1 MKRSWWWLSP
11 LLLLGLG
18 ANPGPALGTSP
29 TPEAHAALPANG
41 RILFTHCEDP
51 GGCQIYTAN
60 PDGSAVDQVT
70 TGGDSFL
77 GDWSPD
83 GEKIAYAS
91 SASGDLAIWIVHADG
106 TDPHQLTPDDPNSD
120 NLWPRFSA
128 NGKWI
133 LFTNCLGSDCDG
145 GISAVRPNGT
155 GMHHITPN
163 SPRSYNLADQA
174 PHGARMAYMRWHVGG
189 VKMAI
194 YVSDAAGRH
203 QHRITPPR
211 LQGWWPDWSP
221 TGRKIAFA
229 SQVFNDRPSPR
240 LFTVRP
246 DGSHLT
252 ALTHP
257 PRPHSDVEPAYSP
270 NGRKVLFASDR
281 RHDDFCCTDL
291 FVVDAAGGPVKR
303 VHLPFDASDPRW
315 GTAALEPVPR
325 TGPPLRFGSRTGG
338 PPCANNGAL
347 AATPPCV
354 AGTRAVSRQPQPR
367 NPAINTS
374 GGRWTAVAGP
384 LRFHGAISGRR

>member
-1 MKRSWWWLSP
+1 MKRSWWCLLP
-11 LLLLGLG
+11 LLLLVLG
-18 ANPGPALGTSP
+18 TNAGPALGTSP
-29 TPEAHAALPANG
+29 TLGSNAALPSNG

-60 PDGSAVDQVT
+60 PDGSAVVQVT
-70 TGGDSFL
+70 TGGDSFQ

-83 GEKIAYAS
+83 AEKIAYVS
-91 SASGDLAIWIVHADG
+91 VASGDLAIWIVNADG

-120 NLWPRFSA
+120 DLWPRFSA
-128 NGKWI
+128 NGEWI

-145 GISAVRPNGT
+145 GISAVRPDGT
-155 GMHHITPN
+155 GMHHITRN
-163 SPRSYNLADQA
+163 SHRSYNLADQA
-174 PHGARMAYMRWHVGG
+174 PHGAHMAYMRWHLGG

-203 QHRITPPR
+203 LHRISPPR

-257 PRPHSDVEPAYSP
+257 PRPHSDVLPAYSP

-281 RHDDFCCTDL
+281 RYDDFCCSDL
-291 FVVDAAGGPVKR
+291 FVVDASGGPVKR
-303 VHLPFDASDPRW
+303 VHLPIDASDPRW
-315 GTAALEPVPR
+315 GTAALQPAPK
-325 TGPPLRFGSRTGG
+325 TSPPLRFGTRTGG
-338 PPCANNGAL
+338 SPCAGIAALTTAPPCLDDATRFPNG
-347 AATPPCV
+347 P
-354 AGTRAVSRQPQPR
+354 GSRQSR
-367 NPAINTS
+367 AR
-374 GGRWTAVAGP
+374 GGD
-384 LRFHGAISGRR
+384 GRR